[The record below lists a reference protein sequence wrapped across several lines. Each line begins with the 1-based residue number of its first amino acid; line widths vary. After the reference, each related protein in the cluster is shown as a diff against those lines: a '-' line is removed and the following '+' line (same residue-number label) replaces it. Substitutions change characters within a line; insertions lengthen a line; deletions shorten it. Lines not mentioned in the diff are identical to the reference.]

1 MKNNYKLKVNWGG
14 GKSIKLRR
22 VALIIVGIF
31 CYALLIIGGTYAY
44 YALTASNNS
53 IAGTAGDAD
62 LSLEVVDQY
71 PSNDENLVPQ
81 LEKGLATAISSD
93 YSCVDGNK
101 NTVCQVYSI
110 KVTNTGTATVKV
122 NGSIKF
128 GNIDKMPNLKW
139 RLIKDKNT
147 YGDYNSHYA
156 SLNNA
161 RFDSDL
167 TLRKG
172 ASKTYYMVIWI
183 DEVDENQTDTGK
195 YNAIINFSSSN
206 GTGATS
212 TVGEFNYMKDFTWQ
226 TTSDYF
232 RADEYKEKIKNVSF
246 VDYIDTSKSVVQWDV
261 SEAQDN
267 SIVAW
272 LNSNSSD
279 GYYDLYVGSNEDI
292 YIKKAMVFL
301 AYLKNAE
308 AVDMSNLNTSMTTTM
323 LRMFM
328 ELGYNSSNF
337 TLNLGEKFDTSN
349 VTNMGT
355 MFWRCS
361 GSSNLNFT
369 LNLGNKFDTSNVTD
383 MGRMF
388 SEMTISELNLG
399 DKFDTSNVTNMDSM
413 FADIGN
419 KNKFML
425 NLGDKFDT
433 SNVKNMAGMF
443 SNYARNQKSAVLK
456 LGDKF
461 NPKSATNMGG
471 MFQNSCLFCDEYTID
486 LGSKFNFSNNPNVG
500 SMFNWAAYD
509 NGKTL
514 VLDLSKLSFDN
525 LTNYKGFLILPAKTT
540 IYVKSDNEK
549 AWILD
554 KANDSTNDFK
564 NVNSNNVIVKK

>member
-1 MKNNYKLKVNWGG
+1 M
-14 GKSIKLRR
+14 
-22 VALIIVGIF
+22 
-31 CYALLIIGGTYAY
+31 IIGGTYAY

-53 IAGTAGDAD
+53 IAGTAGEAD

-81 LEKGLATAISSD
+81 LEKGLAIAISSD

-183 DEVDENQTDTGK
+183 DELDENQTDTGK

-212 TVGEFNYMKDFTWQ
+212 TVGEFNYMKDFTWS

-232 RADEYKEKIKNVSF
+232 RADEYREKIKNVSF

-279 GYYDLYVGSNEDI
+279 GYYDLYVGSKEDI

-301 AYLKNAE
+301 DGLKNAE
-308 AVDMSNLNTSMTTTM
+308 AVDMSNLNTSMTIDMTD
-323 LRMFM
+323 MFSN
-328 ELGYNSSNF
+328 LGYNSSNL

-349 VTNMGT
+349 VTNMT
-355 MFWRCS
+355 SMFNNMAFS
-361 GSSNLNFT
+361 ASDFT
-369 LNLGNKFDTSNVTD
+369 LNLGDKFDTSNVWY
-383 MGRMF
+383 MQSMF
-388 SEMTISELNLG
+388 YNISSLASLDLGDKFDTSNVKNMNGMFQGLGTKRSDFTLNLG
-399 DKFDTSNVTNMDSM
+399 DKFDTSNVTEMGNMFWGTAGSNKSFTLDLGNKFDTSKVKSMDSM
-413 FADIGN
+413 FRQTC
-419 KNKFML
+419 KNCEKF
-425 NLGDKFDT
+425 T
-433 SNVKNMAGMF
+433 
-443 SNYARNQKSAVLK
+443 LK
-456 LGDKF
+456 LGNKF
-461 NPKSATNMGG
+461 NVLSGTSIRC
-471 MFQNSCLFCDEYTID
+471 MFYFT
-486 LGSKFNFSNNPNVG
+486 
-500 SMFNWAAYD
+500 AYSD
-509 NGKTL
+509 SSFE
-514 VLDLSKLSFDN
+514 LDLSKVSFDFDN
-525 LTNYKGFLILPAKTT
+525 ITSYREFLILNPSIKV
-540 IYVKSDNEK
+540 YVKEDSYRD
-549 AWILD
+549 WILD
-554 KANDSTNDFK
+554 KASGDNGFAGVSSD
-564 NVNSNNVIVKK
+564 NVIVKN

>member
-1 MKNNYKLKVNWGG
+1 MKKLNKLKINFSNNKNKKIV
-14 GKSIKLRR
+14 
-22 VALIIVGIF
+22 LILLIYVLIFIVGVGI
-31 CYALLIIGGTYAY
+31 TYAY
-44 YALTASNNS
+44 YVLSAVNDSS
-53 IAGTAGDAD
+53 VAGTAGDAD

-81 LEKGLATAISSD
+81 FEKGLSNAISSD

-272 LNSNSSD
+272 FNSNSSD
-279 GYYDLYVGSNEDI
+279 GYYDLYVGSKEDI

-301 AYLKNAE
+301 DGLKNAE
-308 AVDMSNLNTSMTTTM
+308 AVDMSNLNTSMTIDMTD
-323 LRMFM
+323 MFSV
-328 ELGYNSSNF
+328 LGYNSSNF
-337 TLNLGEKFDTSN
+337 T
-349 VTNMGT
+349 
-355 MFWRCS
+355 
-361 GSSNLNFT
+361 
-369 LNLGNKFDTSNVTD
+369 
-383 MGRMF
+383 
-388 SEMTISELNLG
+388 LNLG
-399 DKFDTSNVTNMDSM
+399 DKFDTSNVTNMTAM
-413 FADIGN
+413 FSNMAFSASD
-419 KNKFML
+419 FTL

-433 SNVKNMAGMF
+433 SNVWYMQSMF
-443 SNYARNQKSAVLK
+443 YNISSLASLD

-461 NPKSATNMGG
+461 DTSNAKNMNG
-471 MFQNSCLFCDEYTID
+471 MFQGLGTKRSDFTLNLGDKFDTSNVTDMGNMFWGTASGNKSFTLD
-486 LGSKFNFSNNPNVG
+486 LGNKFNTSKVKSMD
-500 SMFNWAAYD
+500 SMFRQTCKNCEKFTLKLGNKFNVLSGTSIRCMFNFTAYSAS
-509 NGKTL
+509 NFE
-514 VLDLSKLSFDN
+514 LDLSKVSFDFDN
-525 LTNYKGFLILPAKTT
+525 ITSYREFLILNPSIKV
-540 IYVKSDNEK
+540 YVKEDSYRD
-549 AWILD
+549 WILD
-554 KANDSTNDFK
+554 KASGDNGFAGVSSDNI
-564 NVNSNNVIVKK
+564 IVKK

>member
-1 MKNNYKLKVNWGG
+1 MGG

-31 CYALLIIGGTYAY
+31 CYAVLVTSGTYAY

-53 IAGTAGDAD
+53 IAGTAGEAD

-212 TVGEFNYMKDFTWQ
+212 TVGEFNYMKDFTWS

-279 GYYDLYVGSNEDI
+279 GYYDLYVGSKEDI

-301 AYLKNAE
+301 DGLKNAE
-308 AVDMSNLNTSMTTTM
+308 AVDMSNLNTSMTIDMTD
-323 LRMFM
+323 MFSV
-328 ELGYNSSNF
+328 LGYNSSNF

-349 VTNMGT
+349 VTNMT
-355 MFWRCS
+355 SMF
-361 GSSNLNFT
+361 SSMAFSASNFT
-369 LNLGNKFDTSNVTD
+369 
-383 MGRMF
+383 
-388 SEMTISELNLG
+388 LNLG
-399 DKFDTSNVTNMDSM
+399 DKFDTSNVWYMQYM
-413 FADIGN
+413 FYNISSLASLD
-419 KNKFML
+419 
-425 NLGDKFDT
+425 LGDKFDT
-433 SNVKNMAGMF
+433 SNVKNMNAMF
-443 SNYARNQKSAVLK
+443 QGLGTKRSDFTLNLEDKFDTSNVTDMGNMFWGTASSNKSFTLELGNKFDTSKVIRMGSMFRWTCKNCEKFTLK
-456 LGDKF
+456 LGNKF
-461 NPKSATNMGG
+461 DMSSVTDIGC
-471 MFQNSCLFCDEYTID
+471 MFYWIADSDSSFE
-486 LGSKFNFSNNPNVG
+486 
-500 SMFNWAAYD
+500 
-509 NGKTL
+509 
-514 VLDLSKLSFDN
+514 LDLSKVTINFDN
-525 LTNYKGFLILPAKTT
+525 ITSYREFLILNPSIKV
-540 IYVKSDNEK
+540 YVKEDSYRD
-549 AWILD
+549 WILD
-554 KANDSTNDFK
+554 KASGDNGFAGVSSD
-564 NVNSNNVIVKK
+564 NVIVKN

>member
-1 MKNNYKLKVNWGG
+1 MKKLNKLKFNFSNNKNKKIV
-14 GKSIKLRR
+14 
-22 VALIIVGIF
+22 LILLIYVLIFIVGVGI
-31 CYALLIIGGTYAY
+31 TYAY
-44 YALTASNNS
+44 YALSAVNDSS
-53 IAGTAGDAD
+53 VAGTAGDAD

-272 LNSNSSD
+272 LNNNSSE

-301 AYLKNAE
+301 DGLKNVE
-308 AVDMSNLNTSMTTTM
+308 AVDMSNLNTSMTIDMTS
-323 LRMFM
+323 MFSN
-328 ELGYNSSNF
+328 LGYNSSNL

-349 VTNMGT
+349 VTT
-355 MFWRCS
+355 MDSMFRS
-361 GSSNLNFT
+361 IAHSASDFT
-369 LNLGNKFDTSNVTD
+369 LNLGNKFDTSKVSSMGYMFYEAISVTNLDLGNKFDTSNVVN
-383 MGRMF
+383 MNSMF
-388 SEMTISELNLG
+388 RAVGTSHNDFTLNLG
-399 DKFDTSNVTNMDSM
+399 DKFDTSNVTVMVNMFWGTASSNKSFTLDL
-413 FADIGN
+413 GN
-419 KNKFML
+419 
-425 NLGDKFDT
+425 KFDT
-433 SNVKNMAGMF
+433 SKVIRMGSMFRGTCKNCEKF
-443 SNYARNQKSAVLK
+443 TLK
-456 LGDKF
+456 LGNKF
-461 NPKSATNMGG
+461 DMSSVTDIGC
-471 MFQNSCLFCDEYTID
+471 MFYWIADSDSSFE
-486 LGSKFNFSNNPNVG
+486 
-500 SMFNWAAYD
+500 
-509 NGKTL
+509 
-514 VLDLSKLSFDN
+514 LDLSKVTINFDN
-525 LTNYKGFLILPAKTT
+525 ITSYREFLILNPSIKV
-540 IYVKSDNEK
+540 YVKEDSYRD
-549 AWILD
+549 WILD
-554 KANDSTNDFK
+554 KASGDNGFAGVSSDNI
-564 NVNSNNVIVKK
+564 IVKK